1 MRKVNPQ
8 ELLALINQGAEV
20 SREDDEPRV
29 IDGFAELVKQMEAL
43 VDAQR
48 QTAQSQA
55 ALLTAVMARLS
66 VALEDFRG
74 GTVDL
79 EPLEGLVRQIN
90 ASHHVER
97 PSYEFEV
104 KRNQR
109 GLLTGMTATPEKHS
123 IN

>member
-29 IDGFAELVKQMEAL
+29 IAGFAELVKQMEAL

>member
-1 MRKVNPQ
+1 MRKVTPE
-8 ELLALINQGAEV
+8 ELLALINQGAKI

-29 IDGFAELVKQMEAL
+29 IAGFAELVKQMEAL
-43 VDAQR
+43 VEAQK
-48 QTAQSQA
+48 QTARAQSE
-55 ALLTAVMARLS
+55 LLTAVMGRL
-66 VALEDFRG
+66 AEAMEKFKG

-79 EPLEGLVRQIN
+79 KPLEALVKQID

-97 PSYEFEV
+97 PRYEFQV

-109 GLLTGMTATPEKHS
+109 GLLTGMTASPEKHT